1 MGDWIRN
8 LPGFFTHVN
17 GESAGN
23 ESGLSVAHGFIFTE
37 HDFGGSYLLGPV
49 LS

>member
-17 GESAGN
+17 GEGAGN
-23 ESGLSVAHGFIFTE
+23 ESGLSVAHGLIFTE
-37 HDFGGSYLLGPV
+37 HDSGWFDLLV
-49 LS
+49 V